1 MNKRFILALAVSAA
15 LAFGACTDSI
25 YYTISKEVTPV
36 DARIKGGPSNF
47 AVHGGY
53 MYVASGSTLFR
64 YKKGGKWDD
73 TKFSQPGGRIKQLAS
88 AGGHLYALCY
98 NDDDNPTGTTA
109 LKRYAGD
116 SSDWPEAIKGKTDG
130 FNTFQSIYSAN
141 GELFIGAE
149 ENNELFAIMH
159 IKDDK
164 IEKLVETGSR
174 AMLCGAAFYET
185 VYYLCTEG
193 YVQNNDKKGGIYFFN
208 AEFDPQPIPNSKGF
222 RFTGII
228 SLKDSVAAIDRN
240 GKLYAVK
247 VQGISDS
254 PASLGR
260 ESTGA
265 LAVWMDKDKKPALLL
280 AGRGALAEG
289 YTYGYM
295 ELDITS
301 GVLSGNFSEPGTK
314 STSTVA
320 DKELYISTIGK
331 ESVTHLF
338 QAPFEVDN
346 NMTLFASTQKNGVW
360 SYKERNGKWQWN
372 AEN

>member
-1 MNKRFILALAVSAA
+1 MNKRFILTLAVSAA
-15 LAFGACTDSI
+15 FAFGACTDSI

-47 AVHGGY
+47 AVSDNY
-53 MYVASGSTLFR
+53 MYVASGSKLFR
-64 YKKGGKWDD
+64 YQGGKWDD
-73 TKFSQPGGRIKQLAS
+73 KKFSQPGGRIKQLAS
-88 AGGHLYALCY
+88 AGGRLYALCY

-109 LKRYAGD
+109 LRRYAGD
-116 SSDWPEAIKGKTDG
+116 SSDWLEISGNTDG
-130 FNTFQSIYSAN
+130 FNSFQSIYSAN
-141 GELFIGAE
+141 DELFIGAE
-149 ENNELFAIMH
+149 KNNELFAILH
-159 IKDDK
+159 VKDDK

-193 YVQNNDKKGGIYFFN
+193 YVRNDDKTGGIYFYN

-228 SLKDSVAAIDRN
+228 SLKDSVAAIDRS

-254 PASLGR
+254 SASLGR

-265 LAVWMDKDKKPALLL
+265 LAIWRKGGEPTLLL

-289 YTYGYM
+289 YTYGYL
-295 ELDITS
+295 ELDISS
-301 GVLSGNFSEPGTK
+301 GVLSRNFSEPGTK

-320 DKELYISTIGK
+320 DKELYISSIGK
-331 ESVTHLF
+331 ESITHIF
-338 QAPFEVDN
+338 QAPVEVDN

-360 SYKERNGKWQWN
+360 SYKARDGKWQWN